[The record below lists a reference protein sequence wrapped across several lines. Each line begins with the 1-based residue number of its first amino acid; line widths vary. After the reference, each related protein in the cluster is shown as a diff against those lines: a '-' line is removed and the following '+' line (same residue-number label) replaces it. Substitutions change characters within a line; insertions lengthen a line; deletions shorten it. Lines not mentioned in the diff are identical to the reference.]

1 MIAVLG
7 TLDTKGEEVGY
18 IREQLEALGSQ
29 ALLID
34 MGVVG
39 EPSIPGDV
47 TRAEI
52 AKAGGSSI
60 EELLANPTREA
71 AAPVM
76 IAGASKVLREKV
88 DAGEVH
94 GVLGL
99 GGFQGTSA
107 CTQVMR
113 AMPYGLPKVMVSTA
127 ASGDTSSY
135 VDIMDITMMFSVGD
149 ILGLNPFTRKI
160 LANAAG
166 AAHGMAQVEVSI
178 EAQVRDKPLIGM
190 SNLGVLT
197 KGAMVALEQFAKHGY
212 EVIVFHAIG
221 SGGRAMEQMMK
232 QGIIGGVFD
241 YAMGEIADEVFGVLR
256 AGGPER
262 LTVAGKLGI
271 PQVLCPGGSEHLG
284 ILVEPNVV
292 PDEWKDHDYV
302 FHSPVVFVPRLNAD
316 EFVRVARDIHRPAGP
331 HEGKRRADAPHRRHG
346 QLRLSGRRPPGHGE
360 RRRLLRRAQGG
371 RGRGHR
377 GGRTGRPRRGPGF
390 RPGVRRSVD
399 RPDRGVA
406 HRSGRRDSRPS
417 ATLCWPAPVAPG
429 TCRPPAPPPPAPP
442 PMARQST
449 IALALSL
456 LALVSIPRV
465 GPGGRADPADPGQ
478 PASS

>member
-1 MIAVLG
+1 MTEPKTIAVLA
-7 TLDTKGEEVGY
+7 TLDTKGDEAHY
-18 IREQLEALGSQ
+18 IREQLERLGSR

-39 EPSIPGDV
+39 TPMTPADV
-47 TRAEI
+47 SREEVAE
-52 AKAGGSSI
+52 AGGTPLA
-60 EELLANPTREA
+60 ELLEHPTREA

-76 IAGASKVLREKV
+76 IAGATQILRQRV
-88 DAGEVH
+88 DAGQVH

-113 AMPYGLPKVMVSTA
+113 GLPYGLPKVMVSTA

-149 ILGLNPFTRKI
+149 LLGLNPFTRKI

-178 EAQVRDKPLIGM
+178 EAQVRDKPMIGM

-197 KGAMVALEQFAKHGY
+197 QGAQVALEHFARHGY

-232 QGIIGGVFD
+232 QGIIGAVFD

-262 LTVAGKLGI
+262 LTVAGDLGI
-271 PQVLCPGGSEHLG
+271 PQVLCPGGAEHLG
-284 ILVEPNVV
+284 ILVAPNAV
-292 PDEWKDHDYV
+292 PEEWKDHTYV
-302 FHSPVVFVPRLNAD
+302 FHSPVVFVPRLGAE
-316 EFVRVARDIHRPAGP
+316 EFVRVAHDI
-331 HEGKRRADAPHRRHG
+331 
-346 QLRLSGRRPPGHGE
+346 
-360 RRRLLRRAQGG
+360 GG
-371 RGRGHR
+371 RLQHTKGKAVLMLPTDG
-377 GGRTGRPRRGPGF
+377 TGSYA
-390 RPGVRRSVD
+390 RPGGDLRDTESDAAFFAALKDAVPDCIEVVE
-399 RPDRGVA
+399 RPTHAED
-406 HRSGRRDSRPS
+406 
-417 ATLCWPAPVAPG
+417 PAFVKE
-429 TCRPPAPPPPAPP
+429 CVERL
-442 PMARQST
+442 
-449 IALALSL
+449 IAL
-456 LALVSIPRV
+456 IE
-465 GPGGRADPADPGQ
+465 D
-478 PASS
+478 

>member
-1 MIAVLG
+1 MTEPKTIAVLA
-7 TLDTKGEEVGY
+7 TLDTKGDEAQY
-18 IREQLEALGSQ
+18 LREQLERLGSR

-39 EPSIPGDV
+39 APMTPADV
-47 TRAEI
+47 PREEVAG
-52 AKAGGSSI
+52 AGGTSLPR
-60 EELLANPTREA
+60 LLEHPTREA

-76 IAGASKVLREKV
+76 IAGAMKILRERV
-88 DAGEVH
+88 AAGQVH

-113 AMPYGLPKVMVSTA
+113 GLPYGLPKVMVSTA

-149 ILGLNPFTRKI
+149 LLGLNPFTRKI

-178 EAQVRDKPLIGM
+178 EAQVRDKPMIGM

-197 KGAMVALEQFAKHGY
+197 QGAQVALEHFAEHGY

-232 QGIIGGVFD
+232 QGIIGAVFD

-262 LTVAGKLGI
+262 LTVAGDLGI
-271 PQVLCPGGSEHLG
+271 PQVLCPGGAEHLG
-284 ILVEPNVV
+284 ILVEPNAV
-292 PDEWKDHDYV
+292 PDEWKDHTYV
-302 FHSPVVFVPRLNAD
+302 FHSPVVFVPRLGAE
-316 EFVRVARDIHRPAGP
+316 EFVRVARDIGSRLQHTK
-331 HEGKRRADAPHRRHG
+331 GKAVLMLPTDG
-346 QLRLSGRRPPGHGE
+346 
-360 RRRLLRRAQGG
+360 
-371 RGRGHR
+371 
-377 GGRTGRPRRGPGF
+377 TGSYA
-390 RPGVRRSVD
+390 RPGGDLRDTESDAAFFAALKDAVPDCIEVVE
-399 RPDRGVA
+399 RPTHAED
-406 HRSGRRDSRPS
+406 
-417 ATLCWPAPVAPG
+417 PAFVKE
-429 TCRPPAPPPPAPP
+429 CVERL
-442 PMARQST
+442 
-449 IALALSL
+449 IAL
-456 LALVSIPRV
+456 IE
-465 GPGGRADPADPGQ
+465 G
-478 PASS
+478 